1 MLKILSTI
9 TMRLAKKIPW
19 TDYGLHPIEYTE
31 SAGKS
36 GFDQAISAKAAILV
50 NVNSKEIYY
59 EKNQRCQ
66 DVSGK
71 HN

>member
-1 MLKILSTI
+1 
-9 TMRLAKKIPW
+9 MRLAKNPW

-59 EKNQRCQ
+59 EKTAMPRCIRQ
-66 DVSGK
+66 AQLSL
-71 HN
+71 